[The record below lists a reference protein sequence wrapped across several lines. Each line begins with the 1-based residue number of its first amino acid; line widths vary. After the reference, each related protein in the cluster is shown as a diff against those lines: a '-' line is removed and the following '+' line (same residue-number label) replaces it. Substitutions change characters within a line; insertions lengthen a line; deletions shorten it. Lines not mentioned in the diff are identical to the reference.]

1 MAPPHKIR
9 AIGENTLGWAK
20 VKAMAV
26 CYAIILGPEQLSGRY
41 RDGIRFLKTA
51 KGFAG
56 SLRPDPAKSVPATA
70 EARVLR
76 YTPLTTRF
84 EKPESPME
92 WTPPVAFEQCN
103 RVGWHGVFGKIPES
117 KTADWITCAD
127 SPKTAPDSV
136 DR

>member
-9 AIGENTLGWAK
+9 AIGENAMKCAK

-51 KGFAG
+51 KGFVG
-56 SLRPDPAKSVPATA
+56 SPRPEPAKSAPATG
-70 EARVLR
+70 EAPVLR
-76 YTPLTTRF
+76 YIPLTIRF

-92 WTPPVAFEQCN
+92 
-103 RVGWHGVFGKIPES
+103 
-117 KTADWITCAD
+117 
-127 SPKTAPDSV
+127 
-136 DR
+136 